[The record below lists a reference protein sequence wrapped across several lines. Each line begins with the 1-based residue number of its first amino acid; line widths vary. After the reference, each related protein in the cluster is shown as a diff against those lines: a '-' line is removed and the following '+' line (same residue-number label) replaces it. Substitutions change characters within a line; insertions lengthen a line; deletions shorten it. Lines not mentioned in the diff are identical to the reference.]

1 MKTFILSITLASIIL
16 AARAQDGGVVRTYQ
30 VGHTKNPAMPDS
42 VRLKVDSNTAYYQKT
57 VKVDSNIKVSMIYL
71 RALQFMSA
79 KNFTQNYGY
88 EEEGKMI
95 FTTMQD
101 LNANATFGGDNDDPN
116 PYTVQFAIT
125 IDMKNGRYRY
135 TISNVT
141 FYLPTANGNRRMT
154 LYELYDKET
163 GNESRRIQRN
173 AKTIVDSF
181 EKYLVRL
188 TSELYTEIEH
198 KAVIYDTKF

>member
-1 MKTFILSITLASIIL
+1 MKTIMLGIALASTMLI
-16 AARAQDGGVVRTYQ
+16 AKAQDSR
-30 VGHTKNPAMPDS
+30 KSAIPDS
-42 VRLKVDSNTAYYQKT
+42 VKLKVDSNTAYYQKT
-57 VKVDSNIKVSMIYL
+57 IKVDSSIKVSMIYL
-71 RALQFMSA
+71 RTLQFMSA

-95 FTTMQD
+95 FTTTQD
-101 LNANATFGGDNDDPN
+101 LNANATFAGDNDDPN

-125 IDMKNGRYRY
+125 VDMKNGRYRY
-135 TISNVT
+135 TISNVI
-141 FYLPTANGNRRMT
+141 FYLPSQNGNRRMT

-181 EKYLVRL
+181 ERYLVGL
-188 TSELYTEIEH
+188 TGELYTEIEH
-198 KAVIYDTKF
+198 KARIYNSNF

>member
-1 MKTFILSITLASIIL
+1 MKTFILSIALASAL
-16 AARAQDGGVVRTYQ
+16 FAAQARDREAIRTYQ
-30 VGHTKNPAMPDS
+30 VGYNKNIAIPDS
-42 VRLKVDSNTAYYQKT
+42 VKLKVDSNTAYYQKI

-71 RALQFMSA
+71 RTLQFMSA

-95 FTTMQD
+95 FTTTQD
-101 LNANATFGGDNDDPN
+101 LNANAVFNGDNDDPN

-135 TISNVT
+135 TISNII
-141 FYLPTANGNRRMT
+141 FYLPSQNGNRRMT
-154 LYELYDKET
+154 LYEVYEKET
-163 GNESRRIQRN
+163 GTESRRIQRN

-181 EKYLVRL
+181 ERYLVSL
-188 TSELYTEIEH
+188 TGELYTEIEH
-198 KAVIYDTKF
+198 KAVIYNTKF

>member
-1 MKTFILSITLASIIL
+1 MKTFILSIAFLSLLL
-16 AARAQDGGVVRTYQ
+16 AANAQEEGATHTYQ
-30 VGHTKNPAMPDS
+30 VGHKNTAIPDS
-42 VRLKVDSNTAYYQKT
+42 VKLKVDSNTAYYQKT
-57 VKVDSNIKVSMIYL
+57 VRVDSNIKVSMIYL

-95 FTTMQD
+95 FTTTQD

-141 FYLPTANGNRRMT
+141 FYLPTVNGNRRMT
-154 LYELYDKET
+154 LYELFGKEI
-163 GNESRRIQRN
+163 GGESRRIQRN

-181 EKYLVRL
+181 ERYLGGL
-188 TSELYTEIEH
+188 TGELYTEIEH
-198 KAVIYDTKF
+198 KAVIYDRKF

>member
-1 MKTFILSITLASIIL
+1 MKTFILCSAFLSIIL
-16 AARAQDGGVVRTYQ
+16 VTNAQDGGAVRTYQ
-30 VGHTKNPAMPDS
+30 VGHGKNAPDS
-42 VRLKVDSNTAYYQKT
+42 VKLKVDSNTAYYQKT

-95 FTTMQD
+95 FTTTQD
-101 LNANATFGGDNDDPN
+101 LDANAVFNGDNDDPN

-141 FYLPTANGNRRMT
+141 FYLPTVNGNRRMT

-181 EKYLVRL
+181 ERYLVSL
-188 TSELYTEIEH
+188 THELYSEIEH
-198 KAVIYDTKF
+198 KAVIYESKF